1 MTGLLVMAVGSLAV
15 LPVGAQTTDTTEAP
29 STPPPEDLT
38 KEEITKKVK
47 VKVKVGDN
55 YFKPKKLTVVVGDTV
70 LWKWVGTAI
79 HDVVVDEGPKKFKSK
94 KQARGKFKREIV
106 EPGEYLI
113 VCTLHPGMEMTLTAE
128 PAPPPT
134 TTTAPA
140 P

>member
-1 MTGLLVMAVGSLAV
+1 MALGMLAA
-15 LPVGAQTTDTTEAP
+15 LPVGAQAPVPTDEAP
-29 STPPPEDLT
+29 VDGATVDGP
-38 KEEITKKVK
+38 KK

-55 YFKPKKLTVVVGDTV
+55 YFKPKKVTVVVGDTV
-70 LWKWVGTAI
+70 VWKWVGTAI

-94 KQARGKFKREIV
+94 KQARGKFKRKIV
-106 EPGEYLI
+106 APGLYEI

-134 TTTAPA
+134 TTIPTAA